1 MRVKECKYI
10 KLKEILYIKTKIKE
24 KYFLL
29 LIYMV
34 KTYNFL
40 SIDYMV
46 KNTINKKKAQK
57 SKKNKTSKTST
68 SSTTNLKAIAVL
80 AENPDKVTGTINFI
94 QKGKNLEIKY
104 HINGLA
110 DGDHGFH
117 IHEYGNLLDGCTT
130 AGGHFNPYNKNH
142 GGLTSTERHAGDL
155 GNIYSES
162 RQSSGT
168 ITTDT
173 LSLLNNKVGI
183 IGRMVVVHAERDDL
197 GKGNNEESL
206 TTGNAGARVACGVIG
221 KTK

>member
-1 MRVKECKYI
+1 
-10 KLKEILYIKTKIKE
+10 
-24 KYFLL
+24 
-29 LIYMV
+29 MV

-68 SSTTNLKAIAVL
+68 SSSTRNLKAIAVL

-104 HINGLA
+104 DIKGLT

-130 AGGHFNPYNKNH
+130 AGGHFNPHNKNH
-142 GGLTSTERHAGDL
+142 GGLTSKERHAGDL
-155 GNIYSES
+155 GNIKSLS
-162 RQSSGT
+162 GQSSGT

-183 IGRMVVVHAERDDL
+183 IGRMVVVHADPDDL
-197 GKGNNEESL
+197 GRGGDKESL
-206 TTGNAGARVACGVIG
+206 ITGNAGRRVACGVIG